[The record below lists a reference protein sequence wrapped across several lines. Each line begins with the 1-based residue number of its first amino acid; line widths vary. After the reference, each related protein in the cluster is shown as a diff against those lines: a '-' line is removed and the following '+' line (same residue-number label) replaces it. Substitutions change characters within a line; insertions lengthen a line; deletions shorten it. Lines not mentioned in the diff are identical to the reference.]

1 MDWDALRDAA
11 LVLPPPSP
19 LPPPQALPRA
29 HLLAQHAQLAE
40 QERRLDREGQVRTRK
55 VVVGPGKHFSAAPS
69 AASLR
74 PCQLSDPDL
83 VLDKPARERILVV
96 RNLVAPVRT
105 AAVQL
110 VVEDCTGRAVPLSIY
125 HVPARYDQRELKE
138 LWPVGALYGIKEP
151 LLRSLRSGF
160 HVRVDSPADV
170 VRLFP
175 SSPLVQHLPSPF
187 PRSPAHA
194 LDGKG
199 VSALKDAGN
208 VAFKAGRWI
217 RAREAYEWSLAALE
231 RGGGT
236 GASAEDELGAT
247 VRSNLALVYLKLDF
261 PAAARHVAE
270 RALHLVP
277 PPIGVDE
284 PPSPLR
290 AKLVYRL
297 ALAHYAL
304 EAYPPCLDALA
315 PLLAL
320 IPPDPLAAALAERAH
335 ARTVEAAQ
343 GPSPAT
349 LRALFRAAS
358 STTTGGAS
366 SSVVAPPDV
375 ADYASPL
382 IGVRPSPTDPSRGRA
397 LVALAPIPRGM
408 LVACLKPVVLGGGPA
423 AARAGRT
430 AYCAGVN
437 LWTKAVEPWGVGECA
452 AELLWRAGEGGRGEE
467 EEGGERQGS
476 DERAREATRELWAGE
491 ELGRGSERALEGVA
505 ADASRAEGAVTFNAF
520 SVEDLASSLPGARP
534 SASTANPD
542 LDHRPD
548 DPDDAEGFHSL
559 TALYPP
565 LASALNHSCLPTASY
580 TFLGT
585 LFLLRTRVDLAEG
598 DELTDSYA
606 DATDPLDVRASKLAP
621 HGFVCACALCGEERG
636 AGERTRREREGLVR
650 RLDEEEER
658 GREGRAELERVRGIK
673 RALEGTYKRGGG
685 GKEGGDERARVR
697 PPLYSAARLLAQRLV
712 DSPGGATPA
721 QLREAVET
729 EVEALRALGAEFE
742 PGEGGGGGTGKKK
755 AEEGAR
761 WEAAR
766 MARPPLVGDTNAVL
780 SALFIARVWRNL
792 GRDEGTRHWIALAR
806 EIEAGQAGVEL
817 FELRYG
823 PFARRYGLDLEQE
836 ANLTVLSD

>member
-247 VRSNLALVYLKLDF
+247 VRSNLALVYLELDF

-430 AYCAGVN
+430 AYCAG
-437 LWTKAVEPWGVGECA
+437 
-452 AELLWRAGEGGRGEE
+452 
-467 EEGGERQGS
+467 
-476 DERAREATRELWAGE
+476 
-491 ELGRGSERALEGVA
+491 GVA

-780 SALFIARVWRNL
+780 SALFIARVWRDL